1 MSAIESIL
9 RWLHVFVGI
18 IWIGHLYFF
27 NFVNGAFA
35 GTMDADTKKKVVP
48 ELMPRALFWFR
59 YGALW
64 TWITGVLLLAMVFY
78 HGGTVLEDGN
88 WTLWTF
94 LMIAVTFLAA
104 PVYDVLMKS
113 IKDIRIAGAV
123 GLVLLGVILF
133 LMQNQGGFSY
143 RGYNIHAGV
152 LFGTIMAFNVW
163 MRIWP
168 AQKKIITA
176 IKNGEKPDPDV
187 VALAGTRS
195 RHNTYLSMPLLWA
208 MLNTHTTYFAGGN
221 LCMSSQCGWV
231 TFLAFTI
238 VGWAVINLCYRQAA
252 QVKGF

>member
-59 YGALW
+59 NGALW

-104 PVYDVLMKS
+104 PA
-113 IKDIRIAGAV
+113 R
-123 GLVLLGVILF
+123 
-133 LMQNQGGFSY
+133 Q
-143 RGYNIHAGV
+143 
-152 LFGTIMAFNVW
+152 GTINSVISEVI
-163 MRIWP
+163 RLQNI
-168 AQKKIITA
+168 
-176 IKNGEKPDPDV
+176 
-187 VALAGTRS
+187 S
-195 RHNTYLSMPLLWA
+195 S
-208 MLNTHTTYFAGGN
+208 N
-221 LCMSSQCGWV
+221 LETPKVSAKYS
-231 TFLAFTI
+231 
-238 VGWAVINLCYRQAA
+238 AA
-252 QVKGF
+252 